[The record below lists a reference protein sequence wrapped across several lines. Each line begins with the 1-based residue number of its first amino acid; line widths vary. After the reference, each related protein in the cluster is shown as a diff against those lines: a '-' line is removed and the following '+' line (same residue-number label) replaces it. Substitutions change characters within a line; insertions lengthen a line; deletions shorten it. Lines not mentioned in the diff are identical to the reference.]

1 MCCRASSDKS
11 EFISVTTRLLEG
23 VWQPGEEAQPPDH
36 TTSLLQRKLLL
47 SLRCCYAPGDLLG
60 TRSSSLINLIIS
72 PYFSKLGFLGRLAI
86 SPANFPTEDHFNC
99 SFAAK
104 KCNLAVC
111 RYFFVLTIFCLTWK
125 LLPAL
130 CWVSVGSRLECE
142 YGQTDVGVGILSGLY
157 RKVLYRDHCILILHH
172 V

>member
-1 MCCRASSDKS
+1 MVWMRRHLTDSVHESVQQLWGDQHISRNSVSKRERAVGQNGSTRACCFKTAPCAAGLQVTR

-36 TTSLLQRKLLL
+36 TTSLLQHKLL

-72 PYFSKLGFLGRLAI
+72 PYFSKLGFLGRLVI

-104 KCNLAVC
+104 NA
-111 RYFFVLTIFCLTWK
+111 I
-125 LLPAL
+125 
-130 CWVSVGSRLECE
+130 
-142 YGQTDVGVGILSGLY
+142 
-157 RKVLYRDHCILILHH
+157 
-172 V
+172 